1 MLYNIG
7 DVLVCKNTVN
17 ARCLEMSNPDFGI
30 KCGEKYK
37 VTDKDDFP
45 DDNHCHWYE
54 LTSEKDKSIVLN
66 AWNDEG
72 HMIIDDSFE
81 NYETNKQRNLVSLPV
96 ERKIL

>member
-7 DVLVCKNTVN
+7 DMLICKHSVNTQ
-17 ARCLEMSNPDFGI
+17 CLEMTNHCFDI
-30 KCGEKYK
+30 KPGDRYK

-45 DDNHCHWYE
+45 EDHHCHWYE

-81 NYETNKQRNLVSLPV
+81 KL
-96 ERKIL
+96 

>member
-17 ARCLEMSNPDFGI
+17 AQCLEMSNPNFDI
-30 KCGEKYK
+30 KSDDKYK

-54 LTSEKDKSIVLN
+54 LTSGKDKNIVLN
-66 AWNDEG
+66 AWNDED
-72 HMIIDDSFE
+72 HMIIDNSFE
-81 NYETNKQRNLVSLPV
+81 KYGE
-96 ERKIL
+96 E